1 MKKRIV
7 SFLLAL
13 VMAVSLLPVSAFAA
27 NGAYTVAEDT
37 TAQQGED
44 NSKVTVYF
52 SLSDNGKYKTGT
64 SGKTLA
70 YVPVT
75 VEYFDLDDYGLG
87 QYTRADAGEQPT
99 VLHLFIKMLEQEY
112 LNGGKLT
119 ADSDALTVSGAAG
132 SMFMTKFWGHDQNL
146 TYYVNHVYPIMSGN
160 TGATADWIILKDGD
174 VVDVA
179 MFDDWSFWSDAY
191 AGFQYFMDGDAPTH
205 SYTATAG
212 EAKTI
217 TCKTAQTNMMSP
229 SGTQYNVCG
238 TQTVY
243 YGKTLFAS
251 DAQSVTTDSSGA
263 ASITFPEA
271 GDWYVWANG
280 AKGKSTNNVVSSPA
294 YAAVTVEAGGVTTPK
309 LTLTTDKESVIWNE
323 KVTVTATNEKGEPV
337 VCNWTVNDP
346 SVMPYSAKN
355 PWDGQ
360 SSIAIKGT
368 EVKNALVLTATSVD
382 DPTLQGE
389 LQFNVLPLAEVYA
402 VFGDG
407 TKQPLTMKAETRA
420 VGNGTFNVIEIPAAV
435 DHILVRPA
443 KGYTI
448 IDNSGPATGTT
459 LWTPEYDSEG
469 FCAVTRAQ
477 GDLSKTTFAPERV
490 LFTRGILPKYP
501 ESDWFCNRIQV
512 EKKNVFLAWEQDTD
526 SPIQEVKVEN
536 ATLYTPV
543 QTAQNRFSMILDR
556 NAETASFLF
565 NTEAKKVYLTD
576 EQYKAEGAALEQKD
590 GFYVLPVNASEL
602 EASGLHSRRMEKTYY
617 VLAESTTGRKL
628 RFNVTV
634 YQRDNAMDTPTAVEE
649 YLCLASQYTN
659 NANNATGTYG
669 TMPERALAGFPQ
681 SGTGMNMLVSL
692 GNFGGYIIYRFDQLI
707 TNDPNHPYGVD
718 FVVRGNNYGTNDF
731 SFYEPANVLV
741 SQDGKTWYTLA
752 GSDHYS
758 NHAYWDYTITY
769 TKSTGTSTVYGGAS
783 GTAADWTDSM
793 GYSGTSYLYPN
804 KALYPLFP
812 WTAENDTSITVT
824 GTLLGGK
831 GTTRNEIFDVAVPKW
846 GYADTCYNGLNP
858 YTGAEGGE
866 VFDLDWAVDENGQ
879 PVKLDWVKYVKV
891 QTASNV
897 DGGGIGEKS
906 TEVSAIYKTDAA
918 AAPVGVTAAPASI
931 SINGQKLALKDGV
944 DVYSAV
950 ADTAVEVAVDAPE
963 GANVYIND
971 VYGKSAKFDSL
982 NHRMVRVVVQEDEK
996 EPVIYYVNLKTQA
1009 QADEDAVADVIAKID
1024 AIGTVTLDSKSAIDE
1039 ARKAYDKLAAEQ
1051 QAKVSNYAALTAAE
1065 TTYAKLVQDKAD
1077 QDAADAVIAKINAIG
1092 TVTLKSKKAIDAAR
1106 KAYDKLTAAQ
1116 QAKVSNYAT
1125 LTAAEAAYA
1134 KLVTDKA
1141 DQDAA
1146 DAVIAKINAIGVVS
1160 RAAKS
1165 RIDAARKAYD
1175 GLTDAQKA
1183 LVPASVVK
1191 TLTDAETAYSN
1202 LPPRHSSDDTADNTK
1217 PAQSSRTGDAGIA
1230 IYAAISLL
1238 SVTGGAWVIGKR
1250 RKH

>member
-1 MKKRIV
+1 M
-7 SFLLAL
+7 
-13 VMAVSLLPVSAFAA
+13 
-27 NGAYTVAEDT
+27 
-37 TAQQGED
+37 
-44 NSKVTVYF
+44 
-52 SLSDNGKYKTGT
+52 
-64 SGKTLA
+64 
-70 YVPVT
+70 
-75 VEYFDLDDYGLG
+75 
-87 QYTRADAGEQPT
+87 
-99 VLHLFIKMLEQEY
+99 
-112 LNGGKLT
+112 
-119 ADSDALTVSGAAG
+119 
-132 SMFMTKFWGHDQNL
+132 
-146 TYYVNHVYPIMSGN
+146 
-160 TGATADWIILKDGD
+160 
-174 VVDVA
+174 
-179 MFDDWSFWSDAY
+179 
-191 AGFQYFMDGDAPTH
+191 
-205 SYTATAG
+205 
-212 EAKTI
+212 
-217 TCKTAQTNMMSP
+217 
-229 SGTQYNVCG
+229 
-238 TQTVY
+238 
-243 YGKTLFAS
+243 
-251 DAQSVTTDSSGA
+251 
-263 ASITFPEA
+263 
-271 GDWYVWANG
+271 
-280 AKGKSTNNVVSSPA
+280 
-294 YAAVTVEAGGVTTPK
+294 
-309 LTLTTDKESVIWNE
+309 
-323 KVTVTATNEKGEPV
+323 
-337 VCNWTVNDP
+337 
-346 SVMPYSAKN
+346 
-355 PWDGQ
+355 
-360 SSIAIKGT
+360 
-368 EVKNALVLTATSVD
+368 
-382 DPTLQGE
+382 
-389 LQFNVLPLAEVYA
+389 
-402 VFGDG
+402 
-407 TKQPLTMKAETRA
+407 
-420 VGNGTFNVIEIPAAV
+420 
-435 DHILVRPA
+435 
-443 KGYTI
+443 
-448 IDNSGPATGTT
+448 
-459 LWTPEYDSEG
+459 
-469 FCAVTRAQ
+469 
-477 GDLSKTTFAPERV
+477 
-490 LFTRGILPKYP
+490 
-501 ESDWFCNRIQV
+501 
-512 EKKNVFLAWEQDTD
+512 AWEQDTD

-543 QTAQNRFSMILDR
+543 QTAQNSFSMILDR

-718 FVVRGNNYGTNDF
+718 FVVRGNNYGTNHF
-731 SFYEPANVLV
+731 GFYEPANVLV

-963 GANVYIND
+963 NTNVYIND

-982 NHRMVRVVVQEDEK
+982 NHRMVRVVVQEGEK

-1024 AIGTVTLDSKSAIDE
+1024 AIGEVTKDSGSSIK
-1039 ARKAYDKLAAEQ
+1039 
-1051 QAKVSNYAALTAAE
+1051 
-1065 TTYAKLVQDKAD
+1065 
-1077 QDAADAVIAKINAIG
+1077 
-1092 TVTLKSKKAIDAAR
+1092 AAR
-1106 KAYDKLTAAQ
+1106 KAYDAL
-1116 QAKVSNYAT
+1116 S
-1125 LTAAEAAYA
+1125 
-1134 KLVTDKA
+1134 
-1141 DQDAA
+1141 
-1146 DAVIAKINAIGVVS
+1146 
-1160 RAAKS
+1160 
-1165 RIDAARKAYD
+1165 
-1175 GLTDAQKA
+1175 DAQKE
-1183 LVPASVVK
+1183 LVTNYQ
-1191 TLTDAETAYSN
+1191 TLLDAEKSYKKLTR
-1202 LPPRHSSDDTADNTK
+1202 PTGGSSSSSTTDDKKNDGKDVKSGN
-1217 PAQSSRTGDAGIA
+1217 TGDAGITLYLGMGLVA
-1230 IYAAISLL
+1230 VMAGAVI
-1238 SVTGGAWVIGKR
+1238 VTRKR
-1250 RKH
+1250 KEN

>member
-1 MKKRIV
+1 M
-7 SFLLAL
+7 
-13 VMAVSLLPVSAFAA
+13 
-27 NGAYTVAEDT
+27 
-37 TAQQGED
+37 
-44 NSKVTVYF
+44 
-52 SLSDNGKYKTGT
+52 
-64 SGKTLA
+64 
-70 YVPVT
+70 
-75 VEYFDLDDYGLG
+75 
-87 QYTRADAGEQPT
+87 
-99 VLHLFIKMLEQEY
+99 
-112 LNGGKLT
+112 
-119 ADSDALTVSGAAG
+119 
-132 SMFMTKFWGHDQNL
+132 
-146 TYYVNHVYPIMSGN
+146 
-160 TGATADWIILKDGD
+160 
-174 VVDVA
+174 
-179 MFDDWSFWSDAY
+179 
-191 AGFQYFMDGDAPTH
+191 
-205 SYTATAG
+205 
-212 EAKTI
+212 
-217 TCKTAQTNMMSP
+217 
-229 SGTQYNVCG
+229 
-238 TQTVY
+238 
-243 YGKTLFAS
+243 
-251 DAQSVTTDSSGA
+251 
-263 ASITFPEA
+263 
-271 GDWYVWANG
+271 
-280 AKGKSTNNVVSSPA
+280 
-294 YAAVTVEAGGVTTPK
+294 
-309 LTLTTDKESVIWNE
+309 
-323 KVTVTATNEKGEPV
+323 
-337 VCNWTVNDP
+337 
-346 SVMPYSAKN
+346 
-355 PWDGQ
+355 
-360 SSIAIKGT
+360 
-368 EVKNALVLTATSVD
+368 
-382 DPTLQGE
+382 
-389 LQFNVLPLAEVYA
+389 
-402 VFGDG
+402 
-407 TKQPLTMKAETRA
+407 
-420 VGNGTFNVIEIPAAV
+420 
-435 DHILVRPA
+435 
-443 KGYTI
+443 
-448 IDNSGPATGTT
+448 
-459 LWTPEYDSEG
+459 
-469 FCAVTRAQ
+469 
-477 GDLSKTTFAPERV
+477 
-490 LFTRGILPKYP
+490 
-501 ESDWFCNRIQV
+501 
-512 EKKNVFLAWEQDTD
+512 AWEQDTD

-543 QTAQNRFSMILDR
+543 QTAQNSFSMILDR

-718 FVVRGNNYGTNDF
+718 FVVRGNNYGTNHF
-731 SFYEPANVLV
+731 GFYEPANVLV

-963 GANVYIND
+963 NTNVYIND

-982 NHRMVRVVVQEDEK
+982 NHRMVRVVVQEGEK

-1024 AIGTVTLDSKSAIDE
+1024 AIGEVTKDSGSSIK
-1039 ARKAYDKLAAEQ
+1039 
-1051 QAKVSNYAALTAAE
+1051 
-1065 TTYAKLVQDKAD
+1065 
-1077 QDAADAVIAKINAIG
+1077 
-1092 TVTLKSKKAIDAAR
+1092 AAR
-1106 KAYDKLTAAQ
+1106 KAYDAL
-1116 QAKVSNYAT
+1116 S
-1125 LTAAEAAYA
+1125 
-1134 KLVTDKA
+1134 
-1141 DQDAA
+1141 
-1146 DAVIAKINAIGVVS
+1146 
-1160 RAAKS
+1160 
-1165 RIDAARKAYD
+1165 
-1175 GLTDAQKA
+1175 DAQKE
-1183 LVPASVVK
+1183 LVTNYQ
-1191 TLTDAETAYSN
+1191 TLLDAEKSYKKLTR
-1202 LPPRHSSDDTADNTK
+1202 PTGGSSSSSTTDDKKNDGKDVKSGN
-1217 PAQSSRTGDAGIA
+1217 TGDAGITLYLGMGLVA
-1230 IYAAISLL
+1230 VMAGAVI
-1238 SVTGGAWVIGKR
+1238 VTRKR
-1250 RKH
+1250 KES